1 MIGPIQI
8 GQLIEKEPAVPM
20 PNPCT
25 PSSETAGA
33 AAPIHA
39 FYTPATNRYRTIP
52 EERIVDFLLSPYA
65 IAAGARALDTPI
77 AKNILETCVTLGL
90 RYQVS
95 GTGRRLFDPAEVGNF
110 IKYAYFK
117 YGAPFWRD
125 RAVFMLRRLMSETV
139 SRAPLNIPPDLAK
152 LKPTTYDITIRRTF
166 HLLDRQIGDIVRL
179 RLPLPIDDPM
189 TAASTSVFLSSD
201 TPGAQTKYEQ
211 DRLTVQLAVSK
222 RREVTIGVR
231 IQLRIQA
238 KN

>member
-179 RLPLPIDDPM
+179 RTP
-189 TAASTSVFLSSD
+189 STH
-201 TPGAQTKYEQ
+201 
-211 DRLTVQLAVSK
+211 
-222 RREVTIGVR
+222 
-231 IQLRIQA
+231 
-238 KN
+238 